1 MGDAPPEGDPVVAP
15 ILEPPPKIATVRHQ
29 LIAPFRTFIGGQEA
43 SSQKAD
49 KADTGSIVQAR
60 SPLFTEKVKCRGV
73 SRWVSACA
81 VRGSRR
87 EACSLQRTA
96 HPGCREVRRKRL
108 ISRPPRHG
116 AASEIRPEPGAFSA
130 RPGAPEIRQ
139 GMLCSI
145 SGRSATTLN
154 AILTEQERCWRSS
167 SRSGRSQSRGFRK
180 QSGHSSVDQDK
191 TSPPAAAPPSSSA
204 RARRQALMGGRMS
217 GLAGLHASVPRQCST
232 LQIPHRHRYDDR

>member
-29 LIAPFRTFIGGQEA
+29 LIAPLRTFIGGQEA

-49 KADTGSIVQAR
+49 KADTGSIIQAL
-60 SPLFTEKVKCRGV
+60 SPLFTDKVKCQGA

-81 VRGSRR
+81 VRGNRR

-96 HPGCREVRRKRL
+96 HAGCREAGRKRL

-139 GMLCSI
+139 GMFGSI
-145 SGRSATTLN
+145 SGRSVTTRN
-154 AILTEQERCWRSS
+154 ASLTETECCRRSS
-167 SRSGRSQSRGFRK
+167 TGGGRSLSRGFRK

-204 RARRQALMGGRMS
+204 
-217 GLAGLHASVPRQCST
+217 
-232 LQIPHRHRYDDR
+232 